1 MLLGRSVQHARNLP
15 RRLTRGGI
23 GIGIPTREHT
33 GAWSRQ
39 QQRLFAGRGGDF
51 FDDYDDDIHATST
64 GKSYTADD
72 MEFFDELN
80 RADFE
85 DSYDQEQDQDQSD
98 EEEEELKQ
106 RQQVRDELDQRKGR
120 GWSDP
125 WEITD
130 EDFMQRRFLD
140 DLPDWTPGLC
150 SRISMERVKIHPGT
164 STCLLFLCCFVVSLT
179 LPITNHIFI
188 DGIPTLDTLA
198 TLPLP
203 PPPAPHPALGGAKEY
218 GKQRKKY
225 IHAIIYDKVV
235 AVTKPRIPAILKLP
249 TWEDKQDAIDELYE
263 SVEAQLKEQEDI
275 FGRNPNFGTWV
286 ETALEQY
293 LRSVDAENQKGKQD
307 TAKDMSDIGG
317 KPIEGYGQV
326 DENAADVSNAAEEED
341 AAVMD
346 DENAEPI
353 FMDLFDKEDGPG
365 LIVPKI
371 LHPLR
376 PHAHDGPGR
385 MVEEWELSA
394 HKETKR
400 ILLRQCTRQIAQ
412 ALNDNTT
419 SRVYVHGRNG
429 VGKVIDM

>member
-1 MLLGRSVQHARNLP
+1 
-15 RRLTRGGI
+15 
-23 GIGIPTREHT
+23 
-33 GAWSRQ
+33 
-39 QQRLFAGRGGDF
+39 
-51 FDDYDDDIHATST
+51 
-64 GKSYTADD
+64 
-72 MEFFDELN
+72 
-80 RADFE
+80 
-85 DSYDQEQDQDQSD
+85 
-98 EEEEELKQ
+98 
-106 RQQVRDELDQRKGR
+106 
-120 GWSDP
+120 
-125 WEITD
+125 
-130 EDFMQRRFLD
+130 
-140 DLPDWTPGLC
+140 
-150 SRISMERVKIHPGT
+150 
-164 STCLLFLCCFVVSLT
+164 
-179 LPITNHIFI
+179 
-188 DGIPTLDTLA
+188 LDTLA

-218 GKQRKKY
+218 GKQRRKY

-235 AVTKPRIPAILKLP
+235 AVTKPRIPAIPQLP

-317 KPIEGYGQV
+317 KAVEGYGQV
-326 DENAADVSNAAEEED
+326 DENAADVSNAVEEED

-346 DENAEPI
+346 DENAKPI

>member
-1 MLLGRSVQHARNLP
+1 M
-15 RRLTRGGI
+15 
-23 GIGIPTREHT
+23 
-33 GAWSRQ
+33 
-39 QQRLFAGRGGDF
+39 
-51 FDDYDDDIHATST
+51 
-64 GKSYTADD
+64 
-72 MEFFDELN
+72 
-80 RADFE
+80 
-85 DSYDQEQDQDQSD
+85 
-98 EEEEELKQ
+98 
-106 RQQVRDELDQRKGR
+106 
-120 GWSDP
+120 
-125 WEITD
+125 
-130 EDFMQRRFLD
+130 
-140 DLPDWTPGLC
+140 
-150 SRISMERVKIHPGT
+150 
-164 STCLLFLCCFVVSLT
+164 
-179 LPITNHIFI
+179 PIANHKFI

-249 TWEDKQDAIDELYE
+249 TWQDKQDAIDELYE

-293 LRSVDAENQKGKQD
+293 LRSVDAENQQGKED
-307 TAKDMSDIGG
+307 TAKDMPDIGG
-317 KPIEGYGQV
+317 
-326 DENAADVSNAAEEED
+326 NVSKTAEEED